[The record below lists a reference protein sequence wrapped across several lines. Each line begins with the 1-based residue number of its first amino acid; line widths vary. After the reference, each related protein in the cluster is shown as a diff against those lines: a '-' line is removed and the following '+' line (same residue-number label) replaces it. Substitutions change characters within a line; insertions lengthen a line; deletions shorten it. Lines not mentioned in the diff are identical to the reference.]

1 MRGKNIFIPLK
12 NPLPKAISALR
23 FLAAVSFQKLTQNM
37 KLPRSHKGFTLI
49 ELLVVISIIAVL
61 ASLAVPAVTGALV
74 KGQLIQAMS
83 NARQIHQA
91 TMSMATD
98 GATNSDSN
106 LGWPG
111 DLNPN
116 LNTAVTGSSGVTTL
130 PQFVQRLVQYDY
142 FKAADLKIF
151 STAGITAYSGG
162 QDSSGTLTATFLDA
176 NSAFKL
182 YWVRDTDP
190 SNTLLLATKN
200 YTYNTAFTT
209 QASSYKPFGDK
220 GFVVIRKGGD
230 ASILKKQQAAPSN
243 VLTIV
248 GNVPL
253 SSGQDGSSAG
263 QESASNCYQTAQ

>member
-1 MRGKNIFIPLK
+1 
-12 NPLPKAISALR
+12 LPKAISALR
-23 FLAAVSFQKLTQNM
+23 FKAQQHPSKIPPRNM
-37 KLPRSHKGFTLI
+37 KLPRSPKGFTLI

-83 NARQIHQA
+83 NGRQVHQA
-91 TMSMATD
+91 SMSMSTD
-98 GATNSDSN
+98 GAANSDSN

-130 PQFVQRLVQYDY
+130 PQFVARLVQYDY
-142 FKAADLKIF
+142 LKGADLKVF
-151 STAGITAYSGG
+151 ATAGITAYAGAS
-162 QDSSGTLTATFLDA
+162 DSSGNLTTPFVDG

-182 YWVRDTDP
+182 YWVSDTDP
-190 SNTLLLATKN
+190 SNTLFLATKN
-200 YTYNTAFTT
+200 YTYNTAFTKT
-209 QASSYKPFGDK
+209 TDKPFGDK

-230 ASILKKQQAAPSN
+230 ASILKRQQAAGTN

-253 SSGQDGSSAG
+253 ASGDNGSAAG
-263 QESASNCYQTAQ
+263 SESASNCYQTAQ